1 MAQSLKV
8 VKRAFLARWSSP
20 HSNIMETV
28 SPDSVSA
35 AASTWVDRLKVAE
48 RAFEDDHSSTATPMV
63 LIVMVDT

>member
-1 MAQSLKV
+1 
-8 VKRAFLARWSSP
+8 
-20 HSNIMETV
+20 METV